1 MESEKTIK
9 NLLKLGLTEYEARIY
24 VILLKNCY
32 MTMKDLSEL
41 SKVPYQR
48 VYDVVKMLESKGLVK
63 VIYRRPRKVKL
74 IDPKIALPT
83 YRDSIVNKDRFMY

>member
-48 VYDVVKMLESKGLVK
+48 VYDVVKMLEQRIS
-63 VIYRRPRKVKL
+63 
-74 IDPKIALPT
+74 
-83 YRDSIVNKDRFMY
+83 